1 MPEKE
6 RQRGD
11 GVERALGSA
20 PLDRCYALAW
30 ILGSPQFACAPAPP
44 EDDEGRKGS
53 GRAQCK
59 CHRKCGQDCGV
70 VLPQAALSIR
80 YSHFLC
86 PLLSTPSPPALSLA
100 AVSPA
105 GTLVATAG
113 MRGGTGASGEAVD
126 GPWSA
131 GGSIRSSG
139 YFHPLG
145 LSPCGK
151 GSCDRVTRR
160 AGRRISS
167 AGIGNPRRIAGRSDA
182 SGMDGLSQSAPDGR
196 PRGRT

>member
-1 MPEKE
+1 MTVQSG
-6 RQRGD
+6 RLVLHRRD
-11 GVERALGSA
+11 GR
-20 PLDRCYALAW
+20 YALAW
-30 ILGSPQFACAPAPP
+30 ILGSAQFACAPAPP
-44 EDDEGRKGS
+44 EDDEGGK
-53 GRAQCK
+53 GRAARSEMPSQMWT
-59 CHRKCGQDCGV
+59 GSGV

-86 PLLSTPSPPALSLA
+86 PLLSTPSPPVLSLA

-113 MRGGTGASGEAVD
+113 MRGGTGASSEAVD
-126 GPWSA
+126 GRWSA

-167 AGIGNPRRIAGRSDA
+167 AGIGNPRRMPAGPMLA
-182 SGMDGLSQSAPDGR
+182 GWMA
-196 PRGRT
+196 